1 MQTCYRHG
9 DRKAGVIC
17 QRCDRPICPSCMH
30 QASVGFHCPECT
42 KSGAQ
47 KVIKASQLVK
57 RPVVTFALIAINLV
71 IYFACIGPGLNTRQ
85 AVIADYSLLGSFP
98 PVGVPVI
105 GVAAGEYYRLVTGGF
120 LHANLIHVLMNMLA
134 LYQLGLLLESA
145 FGRVRFAVVYLASMG
160 AGALGV
166 MLLHPHSPTVGASGA
181 VFGLMGFAFVAMR
194 ARGIDPFSTGL
205 GGTIVINLILTF
217 TLSNY
222 ISVGGHIGGLIGGA
236 VCGYVLLDFGPK
248 HLKDDRA
255 SLAAVIGL
263 GAACFVAAALVA

>member
-30 QASVGFHCPECT
+30 QASVGFHCPECA

-47 KVIKASQLVK
+47 KVIKASQLRT
-57 RPVVTFALIAINLV
+57 RPVVTYVLIAVNL
-71 IYFACIGPGLNTRQ
+71 IIFFACVGSGLQTRQ
-85 AVIADYSLLGSFP
+85 AVIFDYGLLGQGFTP
-98 PVGVPVI
+98 TGEI

-134 LYQLGLLLESA
+134 LYQLGLLLEPA
-145 FGRVRFAVVYLASMG
+145 FGRLRLAIVYMASMG

-166 MLLHPHSPTVGASGA
+166 MILHPDNLTVGASGA
-181 VFGLMGFAFVAMR
+181 VFGLMGFAFMAMR

-205 GGTIVINLILTF
+205 GGTILINLVLTF
-217 TLSNY
+217 TLSSY
-222 ISVGGHIGGLIGGA
+222 LSVGGHIGGLIGGF
-236 VCGYVLLDFGPK
+236 VCGWVLMDFGPK
-248 HLKDDRA
+248 TLKDERA
-255 SLAAVIGL
+255 ITVAVAAIGV
-263 GAACFVAAALVA
+263 GCFVAAILVA

>member
-30 QASVGFHCPECT
+30 QASVGFHCPECA

-47 KVIKASQLVK
+47 KVIKASQLRT
-57 RPVVTFALIAINLV
+57 RPVVTYALIAINLV
-71 IYFACIGPGLNTRQ
+71 IYVACIGPGLQTRQ
-85 AVIADYSLLGSFP
+85 TVVLDYGLLGQGFLSN
-98 PVGVPVI
+98 GQEI
-105 GVAAGEYYRLVTGGF
+105 GVAAGQYYRLVTGGF

-145 FGRVRFAVVYLASMG
+145 FGRVRFAVVYMASMG

-166 MLLHPHSPTVGASGA
+166 MLLHPNDLTVGASGA
-181 VFGLMGFAFVAMR
+181 VFGLMGFAFMAMR

-205 GGTIVINLILTF
+205 GGTILINLVLTF
-217 TLSNY
+217 TLSGY
-222 ISVGGHIGGLIGGA
+222 ISVGGHIGGLIGGFI
-236 VCGYVLLDFGPK
+236 CGWVLLDFGPK
-248 HLKDDRA
+248 QLKDDRA
-255 SLAAVIGL
+255 VLASVIGL
-263 GAACFVAAALVA
+263 GAAAFLAAALVA